1 MVWYDIHNVK
11 LRTYYAYID
20 NLICIYNNTYIYN
33 MYIYVIC
40 IYIPQKYEHIRK
52 LQCSTAPNQG
62 VEKCKLFQLWR
73 DRSLRR
79 QERLDR
85 HIRVESLCQ
94 DLVSLNLENHV
105 LYISPPQQ
113 LTIPNLHYLNLGPQ
127 KHQRN
132 HLNEWL
138 KHLILFQKI
147 HSIGGK
153 FFYFLDSRIP
163 ESLDLSFFQIF
174 GLFRLFHLIILAP
187 GTPKSGKFVDSG
199 WKKHI
204 NMCDPGVKFQK
215 TQFGSTNTLYKQKL
229 MKLDLRVG
237 VDVITWHVDFCKKSL
252 STYGTSSQTTKAV
265 HLSVLHVQVL
275 YIVYVMY
282 RVVHTYIHIYYIC
295 T

>member
-1 MVWYDIHNVK
+1 MLLVWQMIQDLLYMIIWNRIYHMVWYDIHNVK

-40 IYIPQKYEHIRK
+40 IYIYQKYEHIRK

-138 KHLILFQKI
+138 NT
-147 HSIGGK
+147 S
-153 FFYFLDSRIP
+153 
-163 ESLDLSFFQIF
+163 SFF
-174 GLFRLFHLIILAP
+174 
-187 GTPKSGKFVDSG
+187 
-199 WKKHI
+199 
-204 NMCDPGVKFQK
+204 
-215 TQFGSTNTLYKQKL
+215 
-229 MKLDLRVG
+229 
-237 VDVITWHVDFCKKSL
+237 KKS
-252 STYGTSSQTTKAV
+252 TQ
-265 HLSVLHVQVL
+265 
-275 YIVYVMY
+275 
-282 RVVHTYIHIYYIC
+282 
-295 T
+295 

>member
-1 MVWYDIHNVK
+1 M
-11 LRTYYAYID
+11 T
-20 NLICIYNNTYIYN
+20 
-33 MYIYVIC
+33 
-40 IYIPQKYEHIRK
+40 Q
-52 LQCSTAPNQG
+52 
-62 VEKCKLFQLWR
+62 
-73 DRSLRR
+73 
-79 QERLDR
+79 
-85 HIRVESLCQ
+85 
-94 DLVSLNLENHV
+94 
-105 LYISPPQQ
+105 
-113 LTIPNLHYLNLGPQ
+113 
-127 KHQRN
+127 
-132 HLNEWL
+132 
-138 KHLILFQKI
+138 HLILFQKI

-282 RVVHTYIHIYYIC
+282 RVVHTYIHIYIYVHN
-295 T
+295 